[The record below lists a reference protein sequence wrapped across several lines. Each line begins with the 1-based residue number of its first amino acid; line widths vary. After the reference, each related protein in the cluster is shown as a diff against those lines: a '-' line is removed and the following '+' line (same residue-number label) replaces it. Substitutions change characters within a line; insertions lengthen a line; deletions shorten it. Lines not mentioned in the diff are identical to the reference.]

1 MAGSYGN
8 TNIADVSDGTLKV
21 WAKKIDGKVRSVRL
35 NTRKSWTYGWFEA
48 SLKLPAGKGTWPAF
62 WMMPSNNDFGSNP
75 WPHCGEIDI
84 MEEVGCVPNEVSCT
98 IHCTKYNNGGTAT
111 EHWKKNIGNAESA
124 FHAYGM
130 EWTKDYITFYLD
142 GEPTLTYRNDGSGKD
157 QWPFDVPFY
166 PILNLAWGGSWGGM
180 WGVDENALPVT
191 MEIEYLR
198 VFQKK

>member
-1 MAGSYGN
+1 M
-8 TNIADVSDGTLKV
+8 
-21 WAKKIDGKVRSVRL
+21 
-35 NTRKSWTYGWFEA
+35 
-48 SLKLPAGKGTWPAF
+48 
-62 WMMPSNNDFGSNP
+62 
-75 WPHCGEIDI
+75 
-84 MEEVGCVPNEVSCT
+84 GCVPNEVSCT
-98 IHCTKYNNGGTAT
+98 IHCNKYNNGGTAT

-166 PILNLAWGGSWGGM
+166 PILNLAWGGAWGGM
-180 WGVDENALPVT
+180 LGVDENALPLT

-198 VFQKK
+198 IFQKK